1 MTLINLLSW
10 ASRRRAGFSP
20 LADGR
25 SGAHASTRSIRR
37 RCKIT
42 RRFKNDRGTAAIE
55 FALVLPFFLLILFAI
70 LQFGFVFFVW
80 NDMQNA
86 AREGARRLSVDDT
99 VSEAQAETIVNNWL
113 VRWPATF
120 NVTACKIAAQTTN
133 SANCNG
139 TDSVSV
145 TVTAPMSQVSI
156 INFIPTGIGPDNL
169 RTSVVMRKE
178 GAP

>member
-1 MTLINLLSW
+1 
-10 ASRRRAGFSP
+10 
-20 LADGR
+20 
-25 SGAHASTRSIRR
+25 
-37 RCKIT
+37 
-42 RRFKNDRGTAAIE
+42 
-55 FALVLPFFLLILFAI
+55 
-70 LQFGFVFFVW
+70 
-80 NDMQNA
+80 MQNA

-99 VSEAQAETIVNNWL
+99 VSEAQAETIVNSWL

-156 INFIPTGIGPDNL
+156 INFIPTGIGPGNL